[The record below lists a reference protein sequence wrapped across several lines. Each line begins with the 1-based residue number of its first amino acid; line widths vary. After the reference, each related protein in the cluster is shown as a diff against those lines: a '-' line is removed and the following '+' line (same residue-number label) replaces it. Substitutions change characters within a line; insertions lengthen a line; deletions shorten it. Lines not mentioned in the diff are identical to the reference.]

1 MGETPTLEEF
11 AVEVESFLAERYPR
25 RNKTA
30 AQRFVWG
37 QGSDEVRVFQEPDP
51 DEEAD
56 ALPALRAWRKA
67 LWDNGLGW
75 VSGPVEYGGRGLPA
89 AYSRTFERLAQG
101 FVVPGDA
108 ALTVSLGMIAP
119 TIARHGSE
127 GQKQRYLPKMH
138 SGELIACQ
146 LFSEPDAG
154 SDLASVTTTARRDGD
169 RWRLS
174 GQKVWTSGAHLAD
187 FGEIV
192 TRTAADPRHHNLTAF
207 LVDMHAPG
215 VEVRPLRQMTGGAS
229 FNEVF
234 LDDVV
239 VSDDDRLGEVDQ
251 GWPVALTT
259 LSHERNAMGH
269 SAFGGVGILS
279 TEGAVSHGVALVG
292 QGCQRHRPALVDLA
306 KAVVVAYHH
315 VVEEHLIERRAAG
328 HLTQRSD
335 LDPGGVHVDQ
345 EGGEVVVPGAG
356 RGPGDDLAE
365 VGQVGARRPHFLAT
379 QSPPITVSAGRGRH
393 RGQI

>member
-1 MGETPTLEEF
+1 VYLSDVIELTGEVIGKRVDDDGEHVVDVRTTATNHRGEMTMPRQRSDCLAQPAAATVAGGSAGQVGALAMGETPTLKEF
-11 AVEVESFLAERYPR
+11 AVEVETFLAERYPR

-30 AQRFVWG
+30 TEPFTWG

-51 DEEAD
+51 EEEAH
-56 ALPALRAWRKA
+56 AVPALRAWRKA

-127 GQKQRYLPKMH
+127 GQKQRYLPKMY

-154 SDLASVTTTARRDGD
+154 SDLASVTTSARRDGD
-169 RWRLS
+169 LWRLS

-187 FGEIV
+187 FGEII
-192 TRTAADPRHHNLTAF
+192 TRTAAGPRHHNLTAF
-207 LVDMHAPG
+207 LVDMHASG

-229 FNEVF
+229 LNEVF
-234 LDDVV
+234 LDDVAV
-239 VSDDDRLGEVDQ
+239 CDDDRLGEVDQ

-279 TEGAVSHGVALVG
+279 TERLIQLV
-292 QGCQRHRPALVDLA
+292 RH
-306 KAVVVAYHH
+306 
-315 VVEEHLIERRAAG
+315 
-328 HLTQRSD
+328 
-335 LDPGGVHVDQ
+335 
-345 EGGEVVVPGAG
+345 AG
-356 RGPGDDLAE
+356 RDIDGGPAGLS
-365 VGQVGARRPHFLAT
+365 GRSSPSCGWRAT
-379 QSPPITVSAGRGRH
+379 PSR
-393 RGQI
+393 